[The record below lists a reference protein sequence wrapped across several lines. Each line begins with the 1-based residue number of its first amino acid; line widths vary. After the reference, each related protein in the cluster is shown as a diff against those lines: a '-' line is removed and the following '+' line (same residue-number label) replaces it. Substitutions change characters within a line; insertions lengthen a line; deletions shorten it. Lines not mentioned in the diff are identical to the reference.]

1 MCAVQIVLNVGV
13 TELVPNRAG
22 CYGQKIK
29 CSFFFKLFMILIK
42 IFVV

>member
-1 MCAVQIVLNVGV
+1 MCTVQITLNVGV
-13 TELVPNRAG
+13 SDLVPNTAG

-29 CSFFFKLFMILIK
+29 SCFFFKLFMILIK